1 MCEHGYKK
9 TTSNHCVFV
18 KRFANNDFIILLLYV
33 GDMLIVGKDI
43 SMINRLKKQLSDSF
57 AMKDMRVAKKI
68 LGIRIM
74 SDRQEKKVWLSQ
86 EHFFKSVLQRFQMQN
101 AKAVNTPLATHFKL
115 SSKQSPSNETEKSY
129 ICLLYTSD
137 AADE

>member
-33 GDMLIVGKDI
+33 DDMLIVGKDNF
-43 SMINRLKKQLSDSF
+43 MINKLKKQLSESF
-57 AMKDMRVAKKI
+57 SMKNMGVAKKI

-74 SDRQEKKVWLSQ
+74 SDRQEKKLWLSR
-86 EHFFKSVLQRFQMQN
+86 EHYVKKVL
-101 AKAVNTPLATHFKL
+101 
-115 SSKQSPSNETEKSY
+115 
-129 ICLLYTSD
+129 
-137 AADE
+137 